1 MHNLVTKGDLLLVSR
16 SEVVVSVFKK
26 DVEFLPICLM
36 CWSKGIC
43 HGESQSDTDKLS
55 CCDDDDIKI

>member
-1 MHNLVTKGDLLLVSR
+1 
-16 SEVVVSVFKK
+16 
-26 DVEFLPICLM
+26 M
-36 CWSKGIC
+36 CWSEGIC